1 MARPRKDTSS
11 DLFSSTEMA
20 IGASLTVRAFALL
33 QEAGLAPDPVENSR
47 GRSGHALFDSE
58 GLEHAGVIRAFYGAG
73 AQTFLAAR
81 LARAFY
87 VEWKQCGYTGL
98 DKLSRLNGYYR
109 QAASKITPD
118 DFKILPDDLKNTF
131 TLHRALRLKTN
142 IYKPYTALREDMV
155 VEIVDRKYVF
165 EPTLAGFKI
174 PIHSP
179 VSGIVP
185 ATPAYRISG
194 WGRGTD
200 AVISDISREVPTYDF
215 QQDEESAAIYRQI
228 ETEFLNARQNAV
240 GTIRVN
246 VSLAVRN
253 AFDAVND
260 HRLTVSRP
268 HNQPITIDADN

>member
-1 MARPRKDTSS
+1 
-11 DLFSSTEMA
+11 
-20 IGASLTVRAFALL
+20 
-33 QEAGLAPDPVENSR
+33 
-47 GRSGHALFDSE
+47 
-58 GLEHAGVIRAFYGAG
+58 
-73 AQTFLAAR
+73 
-81 LARAFY
+81 
-87 VEWKQCGYTGL
+87 
-98 DKLSRLNGYYR
+98 
-109 QAASKITPD
+109 
-118 DFKILPDDLKNTF
+118 
-131 TLHRALRLKTN
+131 
-142 IYKPYTALREDMV
+142 MV

-200 AVISDISREVPTYDF
+200 AVISDVSREVPTYDF